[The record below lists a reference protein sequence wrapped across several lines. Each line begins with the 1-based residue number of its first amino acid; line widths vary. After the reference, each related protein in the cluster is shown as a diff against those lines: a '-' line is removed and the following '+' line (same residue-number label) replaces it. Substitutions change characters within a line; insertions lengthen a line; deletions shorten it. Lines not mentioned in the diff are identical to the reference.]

1 MAWDERLSKSSGT
14 VHNAMRYRA
23 AIEHDPA
30 VIEAMA
36 RKAELVDEAVA
47 ALRAGHRERLG
58 PIMDRDFDLRRS
70 VYDLPADQ
78 VRMIDI
84 ARRHGSHAKFAGS
97 GGAHRHVRSTW
108 PGHRRLRGGRHLR
121 GARARGDPT
130 SLDHPTRMKP
140 DAGPLPHGDGN
151 RFSFGK
157 NWSRFLTSLS
167 EQQIAHA
174 EHDIAQMLG
183 TRDLSDKTF
192 LDIGSGVAARRLG
205 ARVHSFDFD
214 PLSGTTQL
222 KARYYPDDSSW
233 N

>member
-36 RKAELVDEAVA
+36 RKAALVDEAVA

-97 GGAHRHVRSTW
+97 GGAVSTISSASARNTSAIGHLR
-108 PGHRRLRGGRHLR
+108 PPYSPSGVHSSCTLHRRLGPQTRYHSAKALHESPFFS
-121 GARARGDPT
+121 APTHAKRAFRPYVFLA
-130 SLDHPTRMKP
+130 SLP
-140 DAGPLPHGDGN
+140 
-151 RFSFGK
+151 
-157 NWSRFLTSLS
+157 
-167 EQQIAHA
+167 
-174 EHDIAQMLG
+174 
-183 TRDLSDKTF
+183 
-192 LDIGSGVAARRLG
+192 
-205 ARVHSFDFD
+205 
-214 PLSGTTQL
+214 
-222 KARYYPDDSSW
+222 
-233 N
+233 